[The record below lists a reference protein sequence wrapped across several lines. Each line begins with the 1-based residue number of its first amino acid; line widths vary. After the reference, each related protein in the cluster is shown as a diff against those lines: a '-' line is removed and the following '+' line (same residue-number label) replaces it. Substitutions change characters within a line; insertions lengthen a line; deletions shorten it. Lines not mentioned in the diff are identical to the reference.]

1 MFLHEF
7 GKIEAEAFLTL
18 ASELVEDDG
27 IVTPEEDAMLAEY
40 AAALG
45 ISNFTY
51 DCAACA
57 AARDTLAQLN
67 EVSKRKVY
75 MEMFS
80 FAICDGFEDPAERR
94 SLNTLR
100 DALELDAHICRLL
113 ETGVQDLYGVYAQ
126 IEHALEADPSP
137 ITVEKEFFRR
147 YRKCTPIAGCIF
159 LRVFGS
165 YSASAGSVTA
175 MPFTYPP

>member
-27 IVTPEEDAMLAEY
+27 IVTPEEDKMLSEY
-40 AAALG
+40 AEAFG
-45 ISNFTY
+45 ISGFSY
-51 DCAACA
+51 DAAACA

-80 FAICDGFEDPAERR
+80 FAVCDGFEDPAERR
-94 SLNTLR
+94 SLNVLR
-100 DALELDAHICRLL
+100 EALELDAHICRML
-113 ETGVQDLYGVYAQ
+113 ETSVQDLYAVYAQ
-126 IEHALEADPSP
+126 IEHALEAEPSP
-137 ITVEKEFFRR
+137 VVVEN
-147 YRKCTPIAGCIF
+147 
-159 LRVFGS
+159 
-165 YSASAGSVTA
+165 
-175 MPFTYPP
+175 